1 MIVDQPIPPGPPG
14 SGHPIDPPQPPA
26 PGPPRRTPGQVSPEP
41 VTRLRGAAVEV
52 DSRRAAQAII
62 AVLLA
67 TLAATASVLTVAGA
81 DRNAQ
86 IDQLRRSGVPVAI
99 TVTGCRGD
107 LGGSGS
113 NAAGYTCQ
121 GTFRLAGRSY
131 PMSIPGLGHQ
141 VLGSK
146 LRGVAVPSD
155 PALVTT
161 AGVLAGEP
169 RLLAG
174 LPRPGRRVGRAG
186 AARLGPR
193 PTAPAPAP

>member
-1 MIVDQPIPPGPPG
+1 M
-14 SGHPIDPPQPPA
+14 
-26 PGPPRRTPGQVSPEP
+26 
-41 VTRLRGAAVEV
+41 TRLRGAAVEV

-141 VLGSK
+141 VPGSK
-146 LRGVAVPSD
+146 LRGVAVPGD

-161 AGVLAGEP
+161 ATVLAGARASWRVFLVP
-169 RLLAG
+169 VVLWAVLALLASALVLRRRRRRRRLRSDG
-174 LPRPGRRVGRAG
+174 SPPPRRLPGASPAG
-186 AARLGPR
+186 AR
-193 PTAPAPAP
+193 